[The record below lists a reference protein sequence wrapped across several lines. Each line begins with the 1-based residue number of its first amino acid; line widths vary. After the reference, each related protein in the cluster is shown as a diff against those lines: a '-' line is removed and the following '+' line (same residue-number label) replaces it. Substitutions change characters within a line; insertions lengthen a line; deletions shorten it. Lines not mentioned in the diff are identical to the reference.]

1 MRSPEPADHVE
12 QGGVFAPS
20 RRALT
25 SGLVLTITLV
35 GFEALAVATVLP
47 VVEDDL
53 GDLSLYGWVFSAYLL
68 AALVGTIVAG
78 READRHGPALPFA
91 AGCGLFAAGLIA
103 GGLAPS
109 MPLLVLARVIQGLG
123 AGVVP
128 AVAYAVIGRR
138 YPAAVRPRMFAVL
151 STAWVVPA
159 LAGPALAGLIAD
171 TLGWRWVFLGLVP
184 LVAIAAVMTIPALLR
199 IGPVPVVDGSDPGA
213 ASPDV
218 PPGARTRDALL
229 LAVGAG
235 LVIAG
240 LTASDEPWLMP
251 VLIAAGAVVGVPAL
265 LKLVPRGTLRAR
277 PGVPATVLARGV
289 QTFAFFGT
297 DAFVPLLIQDV
308 RHESVTY
315 TGIVL
320 TLSTLS
326 WTATSWVQQHFVHR
340 RGPRFFTRLGFAC
353 IALGVAGVAAAL
365 SDSVPVWTVAV
376 TWSIGAAG
384 MGFGYSALSLVVLDA
399 AEPGREGAA
408 SASLQLSDQL
418 GFALGTGVAGAAVAL
433 GEVLGWPTADS
444 LLVGAAITGAAAV
457 TGLVLAGR
465 VPGRLGT
472 TGVTGAAVATDGREA

>member
-1 MRSPEPADHVE
+1 MPESEPEIQDS
-12 QGGVFAPS
+12 GGVFAPS

-68 AALVGTIVAG
+68 ASLVGTILAG
-78 READRHGPALPFA
+78 READRRGPALPFA
-91 AGCGLFAAGLIA
+91 FGCGLFAIGLIA

-109 MPLLVLARVIQGLG
+109 MPLLVLARVVQGLG
-123 AGVVP
+123 AGTVP

-138 YPAAVRPRMFAVL
+138 YPSAVRPRMFAVL

-159 LAGPALAGLIAD
+159 LAGPALAGFVAD
-171 TLGWRWVFLGLVP
+171 TAGWRWVFLGLVP
-184 LVAIAAVMTIPALLR
+184 LVAVSAAMAIPPMLT
-199 IGPVPVVDGSDPGA
+199 IGPVELSGPGGEM
-213 ASPDV
+213 PDV
-218 PPGARTRDALL
+218 PEGARTRDAVQ

-240 LTASDEPWLMP
+240 LTAWDEPWLVP
-251 VLIAAGAVVGVPAL
+251 ILVAAGALVAVPAL
-265 LKLVPRGTLRAR
+265 LRLVPRGTLRAR

-297 DAFVPLLIQDV
+297 DAFVPLAIQEV

-320 TLSTLS
+320 TVSTLS
-326 WTATSWVQQHFVHR
+326 WTATSWVMQHYVHR
-340 RGPRFFTRLGFAC
+340 WGPRVFVRLGFAC
-353 IALGVAGVAAAL
+353 ITVGIAGVAAAL
-365 SDSVPVWTVAV
+365 SPSVPVWTVAIS
-376 TWSIGAAG
+376 WSIGAAG
-384 MGFGYSALSLVVLDA
+384 MGFSYSALSVVVLDA

-408 SASLQLSDQL
+408 SASIQLSDQL

-433 GEVLGWPTADS
+433 GEAVGWVEADS
-444 LLVGAAITGAAAV
+444 LLVGAAITGSVAV
-457 TGLVLAGR
+457 CGLVLANR
-465 VPGRLGT
+465 VPRRLADP
-472 TGVTGAAVATDGREA
+472 AAVSPTGRRDPSERREA

>member
-1 MRSPEPADHVE
+1 MPAPEPEIPDA
-12 QGGVFAPS
+12 GGVFAPS

-68 AALVGTIVAG
+68 ASLVGTIVAG
-78 READRHGPALPFA
+78 READKRGPALPFA
-91 AGCGLFAAGLIA
+91 AGCGLFAVGLVA

-109 MPLLVLARVIQGLG
+109 MPLLVLARVVQGLG
-123 AGVVP
+123 AGTVP

-138 YPAAVRPRMFAVL
+138 YPSAVRPRMFAVL

-159 LAGPALAGLIAD
+159 LAGPALAGFVAD
-171 TLGWRWVFLGLVP
+171 SFGWRWVFLGLVP
-184 LVAIAAVMTIPALLR
+184 LVAVSAAMAIPPMLS
-199 IGPVPVVDGSDPGA
+199 IGPVEVERDGDL
-213 ASPDV
+213 PDV
-218 PPGARTRDALL
+218 PAGARTRDAVQ

-240 LTASDEPWLMP
+240 LTAWDEPWLVP
-251 VLIAAGAVVGVPAL
+251 ILVAAGTLVAVPAL
-265 LKLVPRGTLRAR
+265 LRLVPAGTLQER

-297 DAFVPLLIQDV
+297 DAFVPLAIQEV

-320 TLSTLS
+320 TVSTLA
-326 WTATSWVQQHFVHR
+326 WTATSWVMQHYVHR
-340 RGPRFFTRLGFAC
+340 WGPRVFVRLGFAC
-353 IALGVAGVAAAL
+353 ITVGIVGVAAAL
-365 SDSVPVWTVAV
+365 SPSVPVWTVAV
-376 TWSIGAAG
+376 SWSIGAAG
-384 MGFGYSALSLVVLDA
+384 MGFSYSALSVVVLDA

-408 SASLQLSDQL
+408 SASIQLSDQL

-433 GEVLGWPTADS
+433 GEAVGWVEADS
-444 LLVGAAITGAAAV
+444 LLVGAVITGSVAV
-457 TGLVLAGR
+457 GGLVLASR
-465 VPGRLGT
+465 VPRRLADAAEPAGR
-472 TGVTGAAVATDGREA
+472 REA